1 MYTTR
6 IAPSPTGDMHIGT
19 ARTAYFNWLAARASG
34 GTFVLRIDD
43 TDLDRHNEDAVTVI
57 FDTMDWLGL
66 DYDKVVRQRDRLDL
80 YKAAALTLIEN
91 NLAFV
96 LDNGAVQLNSS
107 LLTIPSHWHDEICGD
122 VKISD
127 KDRESISNL
136 ILIKGDGMPTYHFA
150 SVVDDIDL
158 NINYVIRGN
167 DHISNTAKHV
177 AIYLALDAVSD
188 SKLTLPK
195 FAHLGLIHKDKKKL
209 NKRDGAASMLHYR
222 DTGYDVD
229 GLLNFMARQ
238 GWGPTVDDKSAA
250 VLPRDRMLELFFD
263 GGKMRAAPS
272 NFDQALLDSF
282 DRKYK
287 ARKEHEKRATDE
299 NCRNICQTYE

>member
-1 MYTTR
+1 MSVYTTR
-6 IAPSPTGDMHIGT
+6 FAPSPTGLAHLGNF
-19 ARTAYFNWLAARASG
+19 RTAYFNWLAARASG

-43 TDLDRHNEDAVTVI
+43 TDLDRHNEDSVKVI

-66 DYDKVVRQRDRLDL
+66 DYDTVIRQRDRLDL
-80 YKAAALTLIEN
+80 YKAAALTLIED
-91 NLAFV
+91 NLAVV
-96 LDNGAVQLNSS
+96 LNNGAVQLNTGT
-107 LLTIPSHWHDEICGD
+107 LVIPPYWTDDIVGD

-127 KDRESISNL
+127 KDRQSISNL

-177 AIYLALDAVSD
+177 AIYLALDAASD
-188 SKLTLPK
+188 TKLTLPK

-222 DTGYDVD
+222 NAGYDVD
-229 GLLNFMARQ
+229 GLLNYMARQ

-250 VLPRDRMLELFFD
+250 ILPRKRMLDLFLN

-287 ARKEHEKRATDE
+287 ARKEQAKRAAGD
-299 NCRNICQTYE
+299 N

>member
-34 GTFVLRIDD
+34 GTFVLRVDD
-43 TDLDRHNEDAVTVI
+43 TDLDRHSEDSVNVI
-57 FDTMDWLGL
+57 YDTMEWLGL
-66 DYDKVVRQRDRLDL
+66 NYDVVVRQSDRLDL
-80 YKAAALTLIEN
+80 YRAAVLTLIEN
-91 NLAFV
+91 GLAVV

-107 LLTIPSHWHDEICGD
+107 SLTIPSHWVDEICGD
-122 VKISD
+122 VNISD

-177 AIYLALDAVSD
+177 AIYLALDAAANT
-188 SKLTLPK
+188 KLTLPK
-195 FAHLGLIHKDKKKL
+195 FAHLGLIHKDRKKL
-209 NKRDGAASMLHYR
+209 NKRDGAASMLLYR
-222 DTGYDVD
+222 DNGYDVD

-250 VLPRDRMLELFFD
+250 VLPRDRMLELFLG

-272 NFDQALLDSF
+272 NFDQGLLNSF

-287 ARKEHEKRATDE
+287 ARKKQAPRANE
-299 NCRNICQTYE
+299 IWIG